1 MVAPCAANDSIC
13 SFSGTGVRPS
23 MRVRMT
29 DWLTF
34 GSVYSALSAAA
45 APQNED
51 TPGQISYARP
61 SLSSLSICSLCAPYT
76 HGSPV
81 CRRTTV
87 LPAFAAGAITAM
99 TSSSVI
105 FALLYTSH
113 PSFL

>member
-1 MVAPCAANDSIC
+1 MVAPCAANASIC

-51 TPGQISYARP
+51 TPGQ
-61 SLSSLSICSLCAPYT
+61 
-76 HGSPV
+76 
-81 CRRTTV
+81 
-87 LPAFAAGAITAM
+87 
-99 TSSSVI
+99 TS
-105 FALLYTSH
+105 
-113 PSFL
+113 